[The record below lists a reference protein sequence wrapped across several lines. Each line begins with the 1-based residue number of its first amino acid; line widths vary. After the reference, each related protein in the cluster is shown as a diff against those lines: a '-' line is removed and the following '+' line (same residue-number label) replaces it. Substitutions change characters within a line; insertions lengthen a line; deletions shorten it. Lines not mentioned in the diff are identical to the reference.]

1 MTLPLW
7 NRVTVVGCGLIGASF
22 ALGLKKNGVCN
33 SVAGWD
39 CDPRVLDEAFNLG
52 IIDEKDSSFSSQGS
66 APLSELFYLAM
77 PVNGIIS
84 FLKDCGSQIPPGAV
98 VTDAG
103 STKTKVCGAAQAYF
117 APGNNDRYFIAGHPV
132 AGSHLSGL
140 SHARADLFEGA
151 PYVLIADDND
161 ERAPLLAVKET
172 VSRLGARIHLMSA
185 REHDRAMA
193 LLSHLPQLLS
203 NALSSTVAE
212 RLSREEVRQLAGNGY
227 RDMTRLAGSSWSVW
241 ADIFASNSAPLADV
255 LDSLLE
261 RLRAVRDELRE
272 PGEFPELADLFGQPQ
287 HVTRKT
293 IREP

>member
-1 MTLPLW
+1 
-7 NRVTVVGCGLIGASF
+7 VVGCGLIGASF

-33 SVAGWD
+33 LIAGWD

-52 IIDEKDSSFSSQGS
+52 IIDEKNSSFSSQGS
-66 APLSELFYLAM
+66 PSLSELFYLAI

-103 STKTKVCGAAQAYF
+103 STKSNVCDIAQTYF
-117 APGNNDRYFIAGHPV
+117 APGNSDRYFIAGHPV
-132 AGSHLSGL
+132 AGSHSSGL

-161 ERAPLLAVKET
+161 ESAPLRAVKET
-172 VSRLGARIHLMSA
+172 ISRLGARIHLMSA
-185 REHDRAMA
+185 REHDRVMA

-203 NALSSTVAE
+203 SALSSTVAE
-212 RLSREEVRQLAGNGY
+212 RLSQEEVRQLAGNGY
-227 RDMTRLAGSSWSVW
+227 HDMTRLAGSSWSIW
-241 ADIFASNSAPLADV
+241 ADIFASNSARLADV

-261 RLRAVRDELRE
+261 RLRMVRDELRE
-272 PGEFPELADLFGQPQ
+272 PGDFPELARLFGQPQ
-287 HVTRKT
+287 HPTTKKT
-293 IREP
+293 SEP

>member
-1 MTLPLW
+1 VTLPLW

-22 ALGLKKNGVCN
+22 ALGLKKTGVCN

-52 IIDEKDSSFSSQGS
+52 IIDEKDSSFSSQDS
-66 APLSELFYLAM
+66 PSLSELFYLAM
-77 PVNGIIS
+77 PVNGIIA
-84 FLKDCGSQIPPGAV
+84 FLRDCGSQIPPGAV

-103 STKTKVCGAAQAYF
+103 STKTNVCDVAQTYF
-117 APGNNDRYFIAGHPV
+117 PPGNSDRYFIAGHPV
-132 AGSHLSGL
+132 AGSHFSGL

-161 ERAPLLAVKET
+161 DSAPLRKVKEAI
-172 VSRLGARIHLMSA
+172 SRLGARIHLMSA

-203 NALSSTVAE
+203 NALSSTAAE
-212 RLSREEVRQLAGNGY
+212 RLSQEEVRQLAGNGY
-227 RDMTRLAGSSWSVW
+227 HDMTRQAGSSWSIW

-261 RLRAVRDELRE
+261 RLRVVRDELRE
-272 PGEFPELADLFGQPQ
+272 PGDFPELSRLFGQPQ
-287 HVTRKT
+287 PPTRKN